1 MVLRFSMSDCFNMD
15 NSSTVWYF
23 LMFVIFFLL
32 WCIGSHYVVNAIL
45 GLDIPLLIFGC

>member
-23 LMFVIFFLL
+23 LMFVIFFLFSF
-32 WCIGSHYVVNAIL
+32 CGVSVVITWSML
-45 GLDIPLLIFGC
+45 S